1 MAETKRD
8 YYEVLGVDKNAN
20 ADEIKKAYR
29 KKAIQYHPDKNP
41 GDKEAEEKFKEAAE
55 AYDVL
60 SNPDKRARYDR
71 FGHEGLSG
79 AGGGGT
85 YNASMDDILSNL
97 SDLFGFGFSG
107 RGSSFGDSP
116 FGDFFGMYGNGSQRG
131 GRRVNR
137 GGDLRVTVR
146 LTLNEIATGVEK
158 KIKLAKYVPCTH
170 CKGTGAKDGTAY
182 TTCSTC
188 KGSGHVA
195 QVHRM
200 AFGTRQVITECPD
213 CHGEGQRITTKCP
226 YCNGEGI
233 VRSEEVISVNIPAG
247 VAEGM
252 QLSLEGKGNA
262 PRHGGEN
269 GDLLVVIKE
278 EKHPD
283 FERQGKDII
292 YNLMLD
298 YPTAALGGKVEIPTL
313 DGHARIKIDAG
324 TQPGRIYALRG
335 KGLPSIN
342 TPGIGSLIVK
352 VTVYIP
358 EKLGHD
364 AKEKIRALA
373 DLEDVKPTPE
383 AKKRILER

>member
-1 MAETKRD
+1 
-8 YYEVLGVDKNAN
+8 
-20 ADEIKKAYR
+20 
-29 KKAIQYHPDKNP
+29 
-41 GDKEAEEKFKEAAE
+41 
-55 AYDVL
+55 
-60 SNPDKRARYDR
+60 
-71 FGHEGLSG
+71 
-79 AGGGGT
+79 
-85 YNASMDDILSNL
+85 MDDILSNL

-233 VRSEEVISVNIPAG
+233 VRAEEVISVNIPAG

-313 DGHARIKIDAG
+313 DGHARIKSMQEHSLAEFMRCE
-324 TQPGRIYALRG
+324 GRVCLLSI
-335 KGLPSIN
+335 LP
-342 TPGIGSLIVK
+342 V
-352 VTVYIP
+352 
-358 EKLGHD
+358 
-364 AKEKIRALA
+364 
-373 DLEDVKPTPE
+373 
-383 AKKRILER
+383 